1 MTSIRSSR
9 KWLFTGLLALAA
21 CALFFI
27 GYRQNAKW
35 KKEHVL
41 VVLKPIQTA
50 KGWGYDI
57 LSDGKIF
64 IHQNVIPAIGG
75 DVGFRTKE
83 DALAVG
89 QKVYDR
95 LIKGDVPMVTAKE
108 VQEMG
113 IIPNASTQK

>member
-1 MTSIRSSR
+1 MTSTKPSR
-9 KWLFTGLLALAA
+9 KWLFTGLIALAA
-21 CALFFI
+21 GALFFI

-57 LSDGKIF
+57 TSDGRIF
-64 IHQNVIPAIGG
+64 IHQDVIPAIGG

-95 LIKGDVPMVTAKE
+95 IMKGDVPMVTAKE
-108 VQEMG
+108 VRDMG
-113 IIPNASTQK
+113 IIPNASTRK

>member
-1 MTSIRSSR
+1 MTRTMSSR
-9 KWLFTGLLALAA
+9 KWLFTGLIALVAA
-21 CALFFI
+21 SLLFI
-27 GYRQNAKW
+27 GYRQNVKW

-41 VVLKPIQTA
+41 VVLKPIQTS

-57 LSDGKIF
+57 ISDGKVF

-95 LIKGDVPMVTAKE
+95 LMKGEVPMVTAKE
-108 VQEMG
+108 VREMG
-113 IIPNASTQK
+113 IIPNASTRK

>member
-1 MTSIRSSR
+1 M
-9 KWLFTGLLALAA
+9 FTGLIALVAGV
-21 CALFFI
+21 LVYT
-27 GYRQNAKW
+27 GYRQSAKW

-57 LSDGKIF
+57 FTDGRIF
-64 IHQNVIPAIGG
+64 IHQDIIPAIGG

-83 DALAVG
+83 DAMAVG

-95 LIKGDVPMVTAKE
+95 LVKGDVPMVTAKE
-108 VQEMG
+108 VREMG
-113 IIPNASTQK
+113 IIPNASTKK